1 MIGAM
6 QKPIQSSTGQEPLRI
21 GLFTD
26 TYSPQINGVVTSLR
40 GLSKGLREMGHG
52 VTIVAPRIPGQHAE
66 PGVIRLRSAVYPL
79 MPEHFMAL
87 PPSPRKLLQLRT
99 LRLDVVHTHGI
110 LVPMMALG
118 IARAFGIPLVHTY
131 HTRMRDYIHHYPW
144 YPALAWLTD
153 EERWFARN
161 SGGLRRVSRRLRKNL
176 DRSTIAVGG
185 RFDVWYANRCTEVI
199 CPAQPMADEL
209 LQMGVK
215 RPLFVIGNGIDVE
228 RLTKPSPDP
237 FPALGVPDGAPRLL
251 TVSRLGL
258 EKSVDELLER
268 FKLIHDRSPH
278 ARLVILGDGPEREN
292 LEQLAQTLGIR
303 EAVIFRGYV
312 APEAVSEFYQHADLF
327 VFASTSEVHPMVGLE
342 AAACGLPIVARARM
356 GITKCVVDGETG
368 FLVDPE
374 DKALFRDRVIELLE
388 NRTKHTVFSEY
399 SKVWAAKEWGHGRM
413 AERTLDV
420 YQRAMRDFDGWDE
433 LQLPPEFQKL
443 EYRQAG
449 E

>member
-1 MIGAM
+1 
-6 QKPIQSSTGQEPLRI
+6 
-21 GLFTD
+21 
-26 TYSPQINGVVTSLR
+26 
-40 GLSKGLREMGHG
+40 
-52 VTIVAPRIPGQHAE
+52 
-66 PGVIRLRSAVYPL
+66 
-79 MPEHFMAL
+79 
-87 PPSPRKLLQLRT
+87 
-99 LRLDVVHTHGI
+99 
-110 LVPMMALG
+110 
-118 IARAFGIPLVHTY
+118 
-131 HTRMRDYIHHYPW
+131 
-144 YPALAWLTD
+144 
-153 EERWFARN
+153 
-161 SGGLRRVSRRLRKNL
+161 
-176 DRSTIAVGG
+176 
-185 RFDVWYANRCTEVI
+185 
-199 CPAQPMADEL
+199 
-209 LQMGVK
+209 
-215 RPLFVIGNGIDVE
+215 
-228 RLTKPSPDP
+228 
-237 FPALGVPDGAPRLL
+237 LL

-268 FKLIHDRSPH
+268 FKLIHDRSPQ
-278 ARLVILGDGPEREN
+278 ARLVILGDGPERES
-292 LEQLAQTLGIR
+292 LEELAQTLGIR
-303 EAVIFRGYV
+303 KAVIFRGYV

-388 NRTKHTVFSEY
+388 NRTKHTAFSEY

-420 YQRAMRDFDGWDE
+420 YKRAMRDFDGWDE